1 MAGGRTPLTGPRNA
15 NQKGCQRR
23 PRLQERFL
31 CIDAADAAPRYD
43 RYLRHKHPRQGRPPR
58 AASKRPR
65 TCRLR
70 KGARSVEAWS
80 LAGICVRHR
89 CDLRRIQRADRAKV
103 FGSTSLARSHE
114 ETRTADGAVVH
125 HVTLETT
132 QPARPA
138 LHPENARRFQAAL
151 SLGFR
156 ALCVEPRIGLPRIDD
171 PDKRIY
177 LYENDDAK
185 LRARL
190 DRTFE
195 AARAIEARGFG
206 MGPIQKIAARL
217 ANRAGVTE
225 PWYSSLDRANSSEEV
240 EIAKAIAEWA
250 DGDTVAAHI
259 GFQIEYLC
267 TGDKGAKAGNSIFD
281 PTQRAWLAATYG
293 VQFLTI
299 SELAAMVA

>member
-1 MAGGRTPLTGPRNA
+1 MPPMLPHGTTVTFDTNTLDKAA
-15 NQKGCQRR
+15 R
-23 PRLQERFL
+23 PERHPS
-31 CIDAADAAPRYD
+31 DPARADFEKVHEALKRGA
-43 RYLRHKHPRQGRPPR
+43 LRGF
-58 AASKRPR
+58 
-65 TCRLR
+65 
-70 KGARSVEAWS
+70 V
-80 LAGICVRHR
+80 
-89 CDLRRIQRADRAKV
+89 CDTVVTLEGIQRADRAKV